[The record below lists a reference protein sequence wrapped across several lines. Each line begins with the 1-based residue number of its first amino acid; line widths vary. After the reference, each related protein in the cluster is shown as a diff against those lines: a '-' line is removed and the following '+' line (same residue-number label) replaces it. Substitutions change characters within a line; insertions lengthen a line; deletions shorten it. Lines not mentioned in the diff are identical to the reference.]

1 MKICILTPRY
11 PLPEAGGDLLRI
23 NNIAR
28 YLKTQGHQLILVSYT
43 EGTPDL
49 ALGATVYDKIYT
61 IKRSKWASLFYSA
74 LFILQGKPI
83 QCGYYYSKSYLRL
96 FRKVVVRETPDIYVS
111 HLTRMVSFIDAVG
124 VSESTIVEMTDAL
137 SKTYILASGAK
148 GSWLKRFM
156 YSIEKHLI
164 GYYELNI
171 VKRFRKVVLVSQSD
185 VDYLNKKLGET
196 APSLVM
202 HTNGVDLSSV
212 QSQDYKVNKICYI
225 GNMVSLQNQ
234 DAAIYFADEIL
245 PRILKIKPDTQF
257 YIVGNN
263 PPKSVKDLG
272 KRKNITV
279 TGFVDDLY
287 GFIADSCIAV
297 APIRIA
303 AGIQNKV
310 LVAMA
315 CRIPVVLTALIAK
328 PIPELKDGENC
339 FICEN
344 AANIARR
351 CIELMNNPQLRLE
364 MATKGY
370 EMVRQYYAWN
380 ARLHGYEDF

>member
-28 YLKTQGHQLILVSYT
+28 YLRSQGHQLVLVSYT
-43 EGTPDL
+43 ESDPDL
-49 ALGATVYDKIYT
+49 ELGATVYDKIYT
-61 IKRSKWASLFYSA
+61 VRRSKWDSLFYSA
-74 LFILQGKPI
+74 LFVIKGHPI
-83 QCGYYYSKSYLRL
+83 QSGYYYSKRYLRL
-96 FRKVVVRETPDIYVS
+96 FREVIQKENPDLYIS
-111 HLTRMVSFIDAVG
+111 HLARMVPFIDEVG
-124 VSESTIVEMTDAL
+124 VVDKTIVEMTDAL
-137 SKTYILASGAK
+137 SKTYVLASGAK

-164 GYYELNI
+164 GRYELDI

-185 VDYLNKKLGET
+185 VDYLQKKLG
-196 APSLVM
+196 APVSSLAM
-202 HTNGVDLSSV
+202 HTNGVDLSIV
-212 QSQDYKVNKICYI
+212 QRKDYDVNKICYI

-245 PRILKIKPDTQF
+245 PRILKEKPDTHF

-263 PPKSVKDLG
+263 PPKTIQELG
-272 KRKNITV
+272 NRKNITV
-279 TGFVDDLY
+279 TGFVDDLH
-287 GFIADSCIAV
+287 GFVSDSCLAV

-315 CRIPVVLTALIAK
+315 CKIPVVLTSLIAV
-328 PIPELKDGENC
+328 PIPELKNGENC
-339 FICEN
+339 FICED
-344 AANIARR
+344 ANGIARR
-351 CIELMNNPQLRLE
+351 CIEMMENPEQRAE
-364 MATKGY
+364 MAEKGY
-370 EMVRQYYAWN
+370 EMVRNHYTWEAKL
-380 ARLHGYEDF
+380 RGYEFF